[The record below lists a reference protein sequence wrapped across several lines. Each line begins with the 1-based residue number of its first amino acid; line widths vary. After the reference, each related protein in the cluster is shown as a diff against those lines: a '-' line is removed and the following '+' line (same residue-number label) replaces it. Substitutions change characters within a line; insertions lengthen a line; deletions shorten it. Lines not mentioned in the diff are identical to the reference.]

1 MNISSEMQKKRKGK
15 FYQVKICLTISVNN
29 SEKIHILHSRKK
41 IKIFLN
47 EFKLFNVYYKTL
59 NKKNMKQ
66 KKFFSQPPILA
77 AIFTLIFFSSCKK
90 DDTPA
95 ASNTITEIVVSGSTF
110 TTLESAVLKANLQA
124 TLSGTGPFTVFA
136 PDDAAFAASGITTSV
151 LNTLT
156 PAQVQNIL
164 LYHTIS
170 AKILA
175 ANVPVG
181 SNEKVIT
188 ANGDSLFV
196 TKNSTG
202 VFVNGIK
209 VNTADVL
216 AENGVIHTIG
226 KVLMP
231 AAGNIVETA
240 VAGGLDSLVKA
251 VTRATTAPGGDATLA
266 ATLSSAKL
274 TVFAPT
280 NAAFTQLLSALGL
293 SKIDDIPVATLLA
306 VLRYHVVGGR
316 AFSSDLSNSNL
327 AMLAGGNT
335 VINLTNGTSGGPTIT
350 GNGNSGN
357 RSNITGTN
365 IVCRNG
371 VVHLIDRV
379 LIP

>member
-1 MNISSEMQKKRKGK
+1 
-15 FYQVKICLTISVNN
+15 
-29 SEKIHILHSRKK
+29 
-41 IKIFLN
+41 
-47 EFKLFNVYYKTL
+47 
-59 NKKNMKQ
+59 MKQ
-66 KKFFSQPPILA
+66 KNIFIQSAMLVTTFTMIL
-77 AIFTLIFFSSCKK
+77 FSSCKK

-95 ASNTITEIVVSGSTF
+95 ATNTITDIVVSGSNF
-110 TTLESAVLKANLQA
+110 TTLESAVLKANLQT
-124 TLSGTGPFTVFA
+124 TLSGAGPFTVFA
-136 PDDAAFAASGITTSV
+136 PDDAAFAASGITPAA

-156 PAQVQNIL
+156 AAQVQNIL
-164 LYHTIS
+164 LYHTIG
-170 AKILA
+170 AKITA
-175 ANVPVG
+175 ADVPAG
-181 SNEKVIT
+181 PNAKVIT

-202 VFVNGIK
+202 VYINGIK
-209 VNTADVL
+209 VNTADVS
-216 AENGVIHTIG
+216 ADNGVIHTIG
-226 KVLMP
+226 KVLIP

-251 VTRATTAPGGDATLA
+251 VTRATTAPGGDPTLA
-266 ATLSSAKL
+266 TTLSNAKL

-280 NAAFTQLLSALGL
+280 NAAFTQLLSALSL

-335 VINLTNGTSGGPTIT
+335 VINLTNGTTGGPTIT
-350 GNGNSGN
+350 GNGNGGN
-357 RSNITGTN
+357 RSNITATN